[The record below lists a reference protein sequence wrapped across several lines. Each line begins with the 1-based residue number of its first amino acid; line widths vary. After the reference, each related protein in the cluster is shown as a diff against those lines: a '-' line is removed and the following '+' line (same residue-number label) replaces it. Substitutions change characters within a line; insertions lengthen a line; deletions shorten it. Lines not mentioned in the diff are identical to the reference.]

1 MQTSIENKIKRLN
14 ISGNTIAWKIF
25 QIPSL
30 AIHYKTFSGLR
41 NEIGLDDL
49 TKGGFL
55 NKLDEVHYKKEMLI
69 KSYVALF
76 PKYNLHVKI
85 LKYLCGIQVTTL
97 SFFIALY
104 LLKSNVLFANISILT
119 IFIAIFTLII
129 LKYQEQKPYKLFK
142 MCLDNETIFCFLYT
156 KRAIYIEKYQSGLD
170 YVFERIIY
178 QDNDSKTKLFSSSK
192 RLGLMPFLNKDKWG
206 FKKDEKLFIECIY
219 DYVESDTFYDM
230 RFSDG
235 CLALVNLNN
244 LYGYI
249 DKNGKTVIDFQYI
262 IANRFENGF
271 AIVVNLKNKYGVINA
286 QNKTVVDFKY
296 DDIYSF
302 SEDLFVVK
310 LNQKYGLV
318 NTLNA
323 IVLEITYVEIGE
335 LFSDRSII
343 KLKDNQNEKYGYIN
357 SKGEIVIKPIYKYA
371 NDFVCDYVVVERFDK
386 YDLMSEKELSNL
398 LDSEG
403 FEFEFEGNS
412 GNYGVINKEGI
423 TIIPFKYEE
432 INIYELVNF
441 DALKYLITANNEY
454 KWGIIYLGSTIPRMI
469 ESLILSDFNFSDE
482 EYILNQFE
490 NNLKINEFNN
500 LSYFKSNNKYGFKD
514 INNEIIIQPL
524 FDNCFGF
531 KNGICIVI
539 KNEKHGIINL
549 KGELIVNFIY
559 DYIWIFDEWV
569 LVRRANRFFYL
580 DENGN
585 ELASTIA

>member
-1 MQTSIENKIKRLN
+1 MQTSIENKIKKLN
-14 ISGNTIAWKIF
+14 ITGNIVAWKIF

-30 AIHYKTFSGLR
+30 ATHYKTFSSLR
-41 NEIGLDDL
+41 SEIGLDDL

-69 KSYVALF
+69 NSYVTLF
-76 PKYNLHVKI
+76 PKHNFLVKI
-85 LKYLCGIQVTTL
+85 LKYLCGVQVTTL
-97 SFFIALY
+97 LFFIALY
-104 LLKSNVLFANISILT
+104 LLKTNILFAYISILT
-119 IFIAIFTLII
+119 IFTAIVTFII
-129 LKYQEQKPYKLFK
+129 LKYQEQKPFKLFK
-142 MCLDNETIFCFLYT
+142 MCLNNETIFCFLYT
-156 KRAIYIEKYQSGLD
+156 QRAIYIEKYQSGLD

-178 QDNDSKTKLFSSSK
+178 QDNDSKTKLFSSSNS
-192 RLGLMPFLNKDKWG
+192 LGLMPFLNKDKWG
-206 FKKDEKLFIECIY
+206 FQKDKKIFIECIY
-219 DYVESDTFYDM
+219 DYVEGDTFYDM
-230 RFSDG
+230 RFSDEG
-235 CLALVNLNN
+235 IALVNLNK

-249 DKNGKTVIDFQYI
+249 DKDGKSVIDFQYI
-262 IANRFENGF
+262 IAKRFENGF

-302 SEDLFVVK
+302 DEDLFVVN

-323 IVLEITYVEIGE
+323 IVLEITYIEIGE

-357 SKGEIVIKPIYKYA
+357 SKGEIVIKPIYKNA
-371 NDFVCDYVVVERFDK
+371 DDFVCDYAIVEKFEK

-403 FEFEFEGNS
+403 FEFEGNS

-423 TIIPFKYEE
+423 IIIPFKYEE

-441 DALKYLITANNEY
+441 DSLKYIITAKNEY

-469 ESLILSDFNFSDE
+469 ESLIGSDFNFSDE
-482 EYILNQFE
+482 DDILNQFK
-490 NNLKINEFNN
+490 NNLKINEFDN
-500 LSYFKSNNKYGFKD
+500 LSYFNSNNKYGFKD
-514 INNEIIIQPL
+514 INNEIVIQPL

-549 KGELIVNFIY
+549 KGELIVDFIY
-559 DYIWIFDEWV
+559 DCIWIFDEWV
-569 LVRRANRFFYL
+569 LVRRANKFFYL